1 MTDDI
6 KHYRVLLESVAAG
19 PNADVMSQYLSV
31 SPTSPFKS
39 TVIVLKIPINQ
50 KVTTDNGTEVEVY
63 DVETA
68 ARFPDQS
75 LSEVGPFYDT
85 IAVNCNI
92 EVPDAVDPHDDDD
105 VREFLEKME
114 EWMAQNYG
122 KYLKQ
127 ILINA
132 GFSPAAANSIELDAV
147 YSDML
152 EYNSEAIGRE
162 LLQVASTMLDA
173 DIDTALKKYGV
184 PILAVYSD
192 YTADELIDHKTDII
206 RYLLQEYKKYGATYQ
221 LIQILDNLDTE
232 GVVWPELTIIR
243 RSIQA
248 G

>member
-1 MTDDI
+1 
-6 KHYRVLLESVAAG
+6 
-19 PNADVMSQYLSV
+19 MSQYLSV
-31 SPTSPFKS
+31 STTSAFNS
-39 TVIVLKIPINQ
+39 TVIILKIPVNQ

-68 ARFPDQS
+68 ARFPHR
-75 LSEVGPFYDT
+75 LHSEVGPFYDT
-85 IAVNCNI
+85 IMVNCNI
-92 EVPDAVDPHDDDD
+92 EVPEVDDPEDDDD
-105 VREFLEKME
+105 VREYLEKME

-127 ILINA
+127 ILINV

-162 LLQVASTMLDA
+162 LLQVASTMLDS

-184 PILAVYSD
+184 PILAVYTD
-192 YTADELIDHKTDII
+192 YTADDLIDYKTDII
-206 RYLLQEYKKYGATYQ
+206 RYLLQEYKKHGATYQ

-232 GVVWPELTIIR
+232 GVVWPELTAIR
-243 RSIQA
+243 RSIRA